1 MAAPQAGPGAT
12 YVLKDLDKEVGVE
25 TERLNGQ
32 YNLIRVCLGHNSA
45 VPPEVDLSSVKT
57 VLDIAAG
64 TCVWLLDFLDHP
76 EVRDRVKDLELYA
89 SDINISK
96 FPRADV
102 INAYGINV
110 FQHDVTKPFPEE
122 LLGKFDLVHAS
133 ALTPVLT
140 PHYWRLV
147 TKYFRALLSM
157 VFYFLLEYHT
167 DFL

>member
-64 TCVWLLDFLDHP
+64 TCFWLLATFYSKCVLSFYLVP
-76 EVRDRVKDLELYA
+76 RLTISTCMKRSSPA
-89 SDINISK
+89 S
-96 FPRADV
+96 FPPKQWSNSLTVAMRLRAGV
-102 INAYGINV
+102 LQTSSICFRTCMGRPGLRG
-110 FQHDVTKPFPEE
+110 H
-122 LLGKFDLVHAS
+122 LLMKIAHC
-133 ALTPVLT
+133 
-140 PHYWRLV
+140 
-147 TKYFRALLSM
+147 
-157 VFYFLLEYHT
+157 
-167 DFL
+167 